1 MSHYT
6 HFTIAEREKILFFLA
21 QSKSLG
27 FISKEL
33 NRSKSSISREIKRN
47 SDANGIYSP
56 SDAQRKYLKRRENC
70 RAKKMLVDELIHDK
84 VQELFLQHQ
93 WSPEQISNR
102 LKLENNPI
110 AISYSTIYRG
120 IYAGL
125 LEESPL
131 LKGQRG
137 VARKLRHRGKTRHT
151 KGHVETR
158 GKIRISYPIE
168 ERPEIA
174 NNRERIGDWEA
185 DTVAGQTGKACLV
198 TLTDRKSRFLL
209 CEKVAKKASH
219 EVSDKMIKMLSSQP
233 KETITPD
240 RGKEFAQHSK
250 ITNALGGIPFYF
262 PAPHHP
268 WERGTNENTNG
279 LLREYFPK
287 SMDITDTPDNVIQE
301 KVLELNKRPRKCLNW
316 KTPYEVYYEKVL
328 HLLSSLK
335 KTSLGVLY
343 PRHFRGLLLI
353 LGECEE
359 NSVNLNSRTAFY
371 DKINS

>member
-70 RAKKMLVDELIHDK
+70 RAKKMLVDELIHHK

-137 VARKLRHRGKTRHT
+137 VTRKLRHRGKTRHT

-316 KTPYEVYYEKVL
+316 KTPYEEYYEKVL
-328 HLLSSLK
+328 HL
-335 KTSLGVLY
+335 T
-343 PRHFRGLLLI
+343 
-353 LGECEE
+353 
-359 NSVNLNSRTAFY
+359 
-371 DKINS
+371 

>member
-70 RAKKMLVDELIHDK
+70 RAKKMLVDELIHHK

-137 VARKLRHRGKTRHT
+137 VARKLRHRGK
-151 KGHVETR
+151 
-158 GKIRISYPIE
+158 IRISYPIE

-174 NNRERIGDWEA
+174 NNHGRIGDWEA

-328 HLLSSLK
+328 HL
-335 KTSLGVLY
+335 T
-343 PRHFRGLLLI
+343 
-353 LGECEE
+353 
-359 NSVNLNSRTAFY
+359 
-371 DKINS
+371 